1 MKDGGA
7 VAAAAK
13 NVADNKV
20 TKKRRRILTAPR
32 GWGGCCGSDKSGG
45 KKRCWGL
52 VSKVWSDPCML
63 ARQMQKTAAVLV
75 GAKNHQTVMGVGA
88 GHDVI
93 NCAREF
99 AA

>member
-1 MKDGGA
+1 
-7 VAAAAK
+7 
-13 NVADNKV
+13 
-20 TKKRRRILTAPR
+20 
-32 GWGGCCGSDKSGG
+32 
-45 KKRCWGL
+45 
-52 VSKVWSDPCML
+52 ML